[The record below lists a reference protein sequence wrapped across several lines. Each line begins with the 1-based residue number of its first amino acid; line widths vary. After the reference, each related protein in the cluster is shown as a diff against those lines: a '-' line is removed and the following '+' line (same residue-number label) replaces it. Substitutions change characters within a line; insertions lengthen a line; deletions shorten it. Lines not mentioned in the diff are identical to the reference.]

1 MKLTF
6 FSEFIYNAAVPAILL
21 VLASA
26 SLSYGATPRHI
37 RYPTNRDGIQT
48 HMQYMVP
55 QQVQDDR
62 WYQPPRS
69 PGFNEYLGG

>member
-6 FSEFIYNAAVPAILL
+6 LSKVIHNAAVPAIVL

-26 SLSYGATPRHI
+26 SLSYGMTPRHI

-55 QQVQDDR
+55 QKVQGDR
-62 WYQPPRS
+62 SYQPPRS
-69 PGFNEYLGG
+69 PGYNEYFGS

>member
-1 MKLTF
+1 MKLKF
-6 FSEFIYNAAVPAILL
+6 LSQFGHHAAVPTILL

-26 SLSYGATPRHI
+26 QFSYGMTQRHR
-37 RYPTNRDGIQT
+37 RYQTNQKVIQT

-55 QQVQDDR
+55 QKVEADG

-69 PGFNEYLGG
+69 PGYNEHLGG